1 MSDELRD
8 LIQRISVR
16 HNKDEEAIAD
26 CPACGSVGVAEG
38 EYFVDGDVEVD
49 HHGEPHAWSV
59 VKINAERFSCVQ
71 CGLRLTTPAELAAAG
86 MAQVWDLPDLVPDDF
101 IPDDY
106 WRQDYD

>member
-1 MSDELRD
+1 VVDALLADASDRVAYGVTVKLAAAKAAFTQKYGEMSDELRD
-8 LIQRISVR
+8 LIQRISER

-59 VKINAERFSCVQ
+59 VKSMPRDF
-71 CGLRLTTPAELAAAG
+71 
-86 MAQVWDLPDLVPDDF
+86 LVCSVGSG
-101 IPDDY
+101 
-106 WRQDYD
+106 